1 VLRAAMNVATQ
12 SSPGQRPASR
22 SPLLVVALVL
32 AVLAVGLVA
41 AVALRSRPTAP
52 ATPPA
57 PAPAPTVAAPPVVV
71 PAAPPPPAAA
81 ARMVVVQSTP
91 AGARVTEASGVE
103 LCAATPCAVS
113 VPLGGTRPVVLTL
126 GETRLPVVLDGNS
139 ASAAVDLAPMAAP
152 PPTAASPATP
162 RSSSGSG
169 RPRVHRPSSE
179 PGGEL
184 PMFLPH

>member
-1 VLRAAMNVATQ
+1 
-12 SSPGQRPASR
+12 
-22 SPLLVVALVL
+22 
-32 AVLAVGLVA
+32 
-41 AVALRSRPTAP
+41 
-52 ATPPA
+52 
-57 PAPAPTVAAPPVVV
+57 VAAPPVVV

-152 PPTAASPATP
+152 PAAAASPATP